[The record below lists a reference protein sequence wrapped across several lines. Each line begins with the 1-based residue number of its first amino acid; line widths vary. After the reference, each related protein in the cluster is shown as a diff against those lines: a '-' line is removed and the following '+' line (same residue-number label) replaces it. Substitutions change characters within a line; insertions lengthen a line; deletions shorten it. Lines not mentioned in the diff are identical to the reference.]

1 MAKQVIMV
9 PTALPGV
16 PYSPGMKAGDY
27 IFVSGQVGHVDG
39 KGNKVEGIEAQTR
52 QVLEKMKSVLTAAGA
67 SLSDVVKTTVFLVGA
82 DDFAKMNEVY
92 KTFFDKDYPS
102 RSTVIVA
109 ALARPEI
116 IVEIECIAYKP

>member
-39 KGNKVEGIEAQTR
+39 EGNKVEGIEAQTR
-52 QVLEKMKSVLTAAGA
+52 QVLEKMKSVLAAAGA

>member
-1 MAKQVIMV
+1 MVKQVITV

-27 IFVSGQVGHVDG
+27 IFVSGQVGHVDV

-52 QVLEKMKSVLTAAGA
+52 QVMENMKRVLAAAGV
-67 SLSDVVKTTVFLVGA
+67 SLSDVVKTTVFLVKA

-116 IVEIECIAYKP
+116 IVEIECIAYRP

>member
-1 MAKQVIMV
+1 MVKQVITV

-16 PYSPGMKAGDY
+16 PYSPGVKAGDY

-52 QVLEKMKSVLTAAGA
+52 QVLNNMKNVLAAAGA
-67 SLSDVVKTTVFLVGA
+67 SLSDVVKSTVFLVKA

-92 KTFFDKDYPS
+92 KSFFDKDYPS

-116 IVEIECIAYKP
+116 LVEIECIAYRP